1 MIFQIISVVMKNNSA
16 IKFLKH
22 VISVLSTLTKSKS
35 TAIKSKTEAIK
46 AKLMVLSL
54 LKSKKLSLSGL
65 GTKAISHKIHSL
77 LGHKDQDHE
86 DENNKAIVLVY
97 NHAPEVGE
105 DHVHYQHNEANE
117 EILLLLSNGEN
128 YDYDDDKYPDLT
140 HSLFDEE
147 DEYLG
152 DPNASAIDM
161 VRNFKEEEGENFV
174 LEDEIDNVADLFI
187 KKFHKRMRLQK
198 LESFKRYQEMLQR
211 ST

>member
-1 MIFQIISVVMKNNSA
+1 MKNNSA

-22 VISVLSTLTKSKS
+22 VMSVLSTMAKSKS

-77 LGHKDQDHE
+77 LGHKEEQDQDHDE
-86 DENNKAIVLVY
+86 ENNKAIVLY
-97 NHAPEVGE
+97 NNAPEAVE
-105 DHVHYQHNEANE
+105 EFLHYQYNNGTNE
-117 EILLLLSNGEN
+117 EILLLSNGEDR
-128 YDYDDDKYPDLT
+128 DYDDKYPDLT

>member
-1 MIFQIISVVMKNNSA
+1 MKNNSA

-22 VISVLSTLTKSKS
+22 VMSVLSTMAKSKS
-35 TAIKSKTEAIK
+35 TAIKSKTEAIR

-77 LGHKDQDHE
+77 LGHKEEDQDHE
-86 DENNKAIVLVY
+86 DENNKAIVLY
-97 NHAPEVGE
+97 NNAPEAGE
-105 DHVHYQHNEANE
+105 DFLHYQYGNGTNE
-117 EILLLLSNGEN
+117 EILLISNGEDH
-128 YDYDDDKYPDLT
+128 DYDDKYPDLT

-161 VRNFKEEEGENFV
+161 VRNFKEEEGQNFV

>member
-1 MIFQIISVVMKNNSA
+1 MKNNSA

-22 VISVLSTLTKSKS
+22 VMSVLSTIAKSKS

-77 LGHKDQDHE
+77 LGHKDQDQDHE
-86 DENNKAIVLVY
+86 DENNQAIVLY

-105 DHVHYQHNEANE
+105 DFLHYQHNEANE
-117 EILLLLSNGEN
+117 EILLLSNGEN
-128 YDYDDDKYPDLT
+128 YDYDNDKYPDLT

>member
-1 MIFQIISVVMKNNSA
+1 MKNNSA

-22 VISVLSTLTKSKS
+22 VMSVLTTIAKSKS

-77 LGHKDQDHE
+77 LGHKDQDQDHE
-86 DENNKAIVLVY
+86 DENNKAIVLY
-97 NHAPEVGE
+97 NHAPEVSE
-105 DHVHYQHNEANE
+105 DFLHYQHNE
-117 EILLLLSNGEN
+117 EILLLSNGEN
-128 YDYDDDKYPDLT
+128 YNYDDKYPDLT
-140 HSLFDEE
+140 HSLFGEE

-161 VRNFKEEEGENFV
+161 VRNIKEEEGENFV
-174 LEDEIDNVADLFI
+174 LEDDIDNVADLFI

>member
-1 MIFQIISVVMKNNSA
+1 MKNNKA

-22 VISVLSTLTKSKS
+22 VMSVLSTMAKSKS

-65 GTKAISHKIHSL
+65 GSKAISHKIHSL
-77 LGHKDQDHE
+77 LGHKEEEDQDHE
-86 DENNKAIVLVY
+86 DENNKAIVLY
-97 NHAPEVGE
+97 NNAPEAGE
-105 DHVHYQHNEANE
+105 DLLHYQHNEANE
-117 EILLLLSNGEN
+117 EILLLRNGES
-128 YDYDDDKYPDLT
+128 YDYDDKYPDLT

-152 DPNASAIDM
+152 DPNSSAIDM

>member
-1 MIFQIISVVMKNNSA
+1 MKNNSA

-22 VISVLSTLTKSKS
+22 VMSVLSTMAKSKS
-35 TAIKSKTEAIK
+35 TAIKSKTEDIK

-54 LKSKKLSLSGL
+54 LKSKKLSISGL

-77 LGHKDQDHE
+77 LGHKEEQDHD
-86 DENNKAIVLVY
+86 DENDKAIVLY
-97 NHAPEVGE
+97 NNAPEGVE
-105 DHVHYQHNEANE
+105 DFSHYQYNNGTNE
-117 EILLLLSNGEN
+117 EILLLSNGEDHE
-128 YDYDDDKYPDLT
+128 YDDKYPDLT

-161 VRNFKEEEGENFV
+161 VRNFKEEEGQNFV

-198 LESFKRYQEMLQR
+198 LESFKRYQEMLKR

>member
-1 MIFQIISVVMKNNSA
+1 MKNNSA

-22 VISVLSTLTKSKS
+22 VMSVLSTMAKSKS

-77 LGHKDQDHE
+77 LGHKEEQDQDHD
-86 DENNKAIVLVY
+86 DENNKAIVLY
-97 NHAPEVGE
+97 NNAPEAGE
-105 DHVHYQHNEANE
+105 EFLHYQYNNGTNE
-117 EILLLLSNGEN
+117 EILLLSNGEDR
-128 YDYDDDKYPDLT
+128 DYDDKYPDLT
-140 HSLFDEE
+140 HSLFDKE

>member
-1 MIFQIISVVMKNNSA
+1 MKNNKA

-22 VISVLSTLTKSKS
+22 VMSVLSTMAKSKS

-46 AKLMVLSL
+46 ARLMVLSL
-54 LKSKKLSLSGL
+54 LKSKKLSLAGL
-65 GTKAISHKIHSL
+65 GSKAISHKIHSL
-77 LGHKDQDHE
+77 LGHKEEDAQDRK
-86 DENNKAIVLVY
+86 DENNKAIVLY
-97 NHAPEVGE
+97 NNAPETSE
-105 DHVHYQHNEANE
+105 DFLHYQHNEANE
-117 EILLLLSNGEN
+117 EILLLSNGEN
-128 YDYDDDKYPDLT
+128 YDYDDKYPDLT

-161 VRNFKEEEGENFV
+161 VRNCKEEEGEKFV

-187 KKFHKRMRLQK
+187 KKFYKKMKLQK

>member
-1 MIFQIISVVMKNNSA
+1 MKNNSA

-22 VISVLSTLTKSKS
+22 VMSVLTTIAKSKS

-77 LGHKDQDHE
+77 LGHKDQDQDHE
-86 DENNKAIVLVY
+86 DENSKAIVLY

-105 DHVHYQHNEANE
+105 DFLHYQHNE
-117 EILLLLSNGEN
+117 EILLLSNGEN
-128 YDYDDDKYPDLT
+128 YDYDDKYPDLT
-140 HSLFDEE
+140 HSLFSEE

-161 VRNFKEEEGENFV
+161 VRNFKEEEGEKFV
-174 LEDEIDNVADLFI
+174 LEDDIDNVADLFI
-187 KKFHKRMRLQK
+187 KKFHRRMRLQK

>member
-1 MIFQIISVVMKNNSA
+1 M
-16 IKFLKH
+16 
-22 VISVLSTLTKSKS
+22 SVLSTMAKSKS
-35 TAIKSKTEAIK
+35 TAIKSKTEDIK

-54 LKSKKLSLSGL
+54 LKSKKLSISGL

-77 LGHKDQDHE
+77 LGHKEEQDHD
-86 DENNKAIVLVY
+86 DENDKAIVLY
-97 NHAPEVGE
+97 NNAPEGVE
-105 DHVHYQHNEANE
+105 DFSHYQYNNGTNE
-117 EILLLLSNGEN
+117 EILLLSNGEDHE
-128 YDYDDDKYPDLT
+128 YDDKYPDLT

-161 VRNFKEEEGENFV
+161 VRNFKEEEGQNFV

-198 LESFKRYQEMLQR
+198 LESFKRYQEMLKR

>member
-1 MIFQIISVVMKNNSA
+1 MKNNSA

-22 VISVLSTLTKSKS
+22 VMSVLSTMAKSKS

-46 AKLMVLSL
+46 AKFMVLTL
-54 LKSKKLSLSGL
+54 LKSKKISLSGL

-77 LGHKDQDHE
+77 LGHKEEEDEDHH
-86 DENNKAIVLVY
+86 DENNKAIVLY
-97 NHAPEVGE
+97 NHSSEPGE
-105 DHVHYQHNEANE
+105 EFLHYQYSNVTNE
-117 EILLLLSNGEN
+117 EILLLSNGEDH
-128 YDYDDDKYPDLT
+128 DYDDKYPDLT

-161 VRNFKEEEGENFV
+161 VRNFKEEEGQNFV

-198 LESFKRYQEMLQR
+198 LESFKRYQEMLKR

>member
-1 MIFQIISVVMKNNSA
+1 MKNNSA

-22 VISVLSTLTKSKS
+22 VMSVLSTIAKSKS

-46 AKLMVLSL
+46 AKLTVLSL

-77 LGHKDQDHE
+77 LGHKDQDQDHE
-86 DENNKAIVLVY
+86 DENNQAIVLY
-97 NHAPEVGE
+97 NHTPEVGE
-105 DHVHYQHNEANE
+105 DYLHYQHNEANE
-117 EILLLLSNGEN
+117 EILLLSNGEN
-128 YDYDDDKYPDLT
+128 YDYDDKYPDLT

>member
-1 MIFQIISVVMKNNSA
+1 MKNNSA

-22 VISVLSTLTKSKS
+22 VMSVLSTIAKSKS

-77 LGHKDQDHE
+77 LGHKDQDQDHE
-86 DENNKAIVLVY
+86 DENNQAIVLY
-97 NHAPEVGE
+97 NHTPEVGE
-105 DHVHYQHNEANE
+105 DYLHYQHNEANE
-117 EILLLLSNGEN
+117 EILLLSNGEN
-128 YDYDDDKYPDLT
+128 YDYDDKYPDLT

>member
-1 MIFQIISVVMKNNSA
+1 MKNNST

-22 VISVLSTLTKSKS
+22 VMSVLSTMAKSKS

-54 LKSKKLSLSGL
+54 LKSKKLSLSDL
-65 GTKAISHKIHSL
+65 GTKAISHKIHAL
-77 LGHKDQDHE
+77 LGHKEEDQDHE
-86 DENNKAIVLVY
+86 DENNKAIVLY
-97 NHAPEVGE
+97 NHAPEADEEFLHCQYNNEINGE
-105 DHVHYQHNEANE
+105 
-117 EILLLLSNGEN
+117 ILLLSNGESR
-128 YDYDDDKYPDLT
+128 DYDDKYPDLT

-161 VRNFKEEEGENFV
+161 VRNSKEEEGQNFV

-211 ST
+211 SS

>member
-1 MIFQIISVVMKNNSA
+1 MKNNSA
-16 IKFLKH
+16 IKFVKH
-22 VISVLSTLTKSKS
+22 VMSVLSTMAKSKS
-35 TAIKSKTEAIK
+35 TAIKSKTEDIK

-54 LKSKKLSLSGL
+54 LKSKKLSISGL

-77 LGHKDQDHE
+77 LGHKEEQDHD
-86 DENNKAIVLVY
+86 DENDKAIVLY
-97 NHAPEVGE
+97 NNAPEGVE
-105 DHVHYQHNEANE
+105 DFSHYQYNNGTNE
-117 EILLLLSNGEN
+117 EILLLSNGEDHE
-128 YDYDDDKYPDLT
+128 YDDKYPDLT

-161 VRNFKEEEGENFV
+161 VRNFKEEEGQNFV

-198 LESFKRYQEMLQR
+198 LESFKRYQEMLKR

>member
-1 MIFQIISVVMKNNSA
+1 MKNNSA

-22 VISVLSTLTKSKS
+22 VMSVLSTMAKSKS

-54 LKSKKLSLSGL
+54 LKSNKLSLSGL
-65 GTKAISHKIHSL
+65 GTKAISHKIHAL
-77 LGHKDQDHE
+77 LGHKEEDHDHE
-86 DENNKAIVLVY
+86 DENNKAIVLY
-97 NHAPEVGE
+97 NNAPEASE
-105 DHVHYQHNEANE
+105 EFLHYQYNNGTNE
-117 EILLLLSNGEN
+117 EILLLSNGEDR
-128 YDYDDDKYPDLT
+128 DYDDKYPDLT

-161 VRNFKEEEGENFV
+161 VRNSKEEEGQNFV